1 MKALTDQL
9 KSLETQKAIL
19 ENRYQEWLMKQENE
33 LISLESITDYLHYY
47 CLCLQDPGLRK
58 QVVEKFLDRV
68 IIKTDT
74 IEVFFKVSVV
84 SSGGGGAYR
93 AISRKLK
100 ALIKPT
106 S

>member
-9 KSLETQKAIL
+9 KAL

-47 CLCLQDPGLRK
+47 RRCLQDPSLSK
-58 QVVEKFLDRV
+58 QVVEKFVDRV

-84 SSGGGGAYR
+84 SIGGGGPLVDVCTVR
-93 AISRKLK
+93 NSPFISLYYTDPR
-100 ALIKPT
+100 P
-106 S
+106 